1 MTMDGLDDSNDFCNS
16 FSFSLLDGVLVAL
29 ALGMAR
35 MGWVYP
41 VEGFFVFPCS
51 LFHLPRH
58 ENLELRQLYSL
69 SNFCLNGIHYD
80 ALVPVV

>member
-1 MTMDGLDDSNDFCNS
+1 MILTIFRNFFFW
-16 FSFSLLDGVLVAL
+16 FSFWMAFLLALALAL

-69 SNFCLNGIHYD
+69 SNFFVLK
-80 ALVPVV
+80 PV